1 MPLQPLTPELTIVF
15 MFKDDSR
22 RFPLFWLLIVLG
34 GIAIFLLVFHSGKQ
48 DTREESPTSPE
59 TPAEISSQ
67 SKPASARGGWLKH
80 AKRKRTTEEQDEIT
94 RMKKEVFA
102 REMEVG
108 KDIINQDYQTALEKL
123 VEYYTWTFE
132 NDFAASAGVRSSFA
146 LSHWKSLIEA
156 YPPAADKLR
165 EMADQLEDTMRT
177 EEFADV
183 KIDKNYRADLPPEQ
197 RDDFI
202 ARALMREISNF
213 NSVLGTP
220 ERGIGLLTDLLRNE
234 PDVAQASWRGAE
246 DILYETRSYELLR
259 EFIPDINAE
268 YENVR
273 RQVQNVQRQVQ
284 NVQSSRLPKSPGI
297 TKEQFE
303 EIQRSSTRRFIES
316 RIGRLFD
323 FGVGTDQT
331 NLVQELARRA
341 MDDFPGASDI
351 FERFQ

>member
-1 MPLQPLTPELTIVF
+1 
-15 MFKDDSR
+15 MFRGDSK
-22 RFPLFWLLIVLG
+22 RFPLSWLLIVLG
-34 GIAIFLLVFHSGKQ
+34 SIAIFLLVFHSGKQ
-48 DTREESPTSPE
+48 DAREESPASPE

-67 SKPASARGGWLKH
+67 SKPASAHGGWLKR

-94 RMKKEVFA
+94 RKKKEVFA

-132 NDFAASAGVRSSFA
+132 NDFAASTGVRSSFA
-146 LSHWKSLIEA
+146 LSHWKSLIAA

-165 EMADQLEDTMRT
+165 EMADLLEDTMRT

-183 KIDKNYRADLPPEQ
+183 KIDKNYRSDLPPEQ

-202 ARALMREISNF
+202 AQALMREISNF

-220 ERGIGLLTDLLRNE
+220 ERGIGLLTALLQNE

-246 DILYETRSYELLR
+246 DILYETKSYELLC
-259 EFIPDINAE
+259 EFIPDLDAE

-273 RQVQNVQRQVQ
+273 RRVQNVL
-284 NVQSSRLPKSPGI
+284 SSPPPQSPGI
-297 TKEQFE
+297 TEEQFE
-303 EIQRSSTRRFIES
+303 EIQRNSTRRFIES

-323 FGVGTDQT
+323 FGVGTDQA
-331 NLVQELARRA
+331 NLVKELARQA
-341 MDDFPGASDI
+341 MDDFPFASEI

>member
-1 MPLQPLTPELTIVF
+1 MF
-15 MFKDDSR
+15 MLKDDSR
-22 RFPLFWLLIVLG
+22 RLPYFGLLIVLG

-48 DTREESPTSPE
+48 DTRGEAPASPAS
-59 TPAEISSQ
+59 PAEISSQ
-67 SKPASARGGWLKH
+67 SRPASARGGWLKR
-80 AKRKRTTEEQDEIT
+80 AKRKRTAEEQDEIT

-146 LSHWKSLIEA
+146 LSHWKSLIAA

-165 EMADQLEDTMRT
+165 EMAEQLEETMRT

-183 KIDKNYRADLPPEQ
+183 KIDKNYRSDLPPEQ

-202 ARALMREISNF
+202 ARALMREICNF

-220 ERGIGLLTDLLRNE
+220 ERGIGLLMDLLQNE
-234 PDVAQASWRGAE
+234 PYVAQASWRGAE

-268 YENVR
+268 YENV
-273 RQVQNVQRQVQ
+273 QRQVQ
-284 NVQSSRLPKSPGI
+284 NILSSRPPQSPGI
-297 TKEQFE
+297 SKEEFE

-316 RIGRLFD
+316 RIGRLLD
-323 FGVGTDQT
+323 FGVGTDQAD
-331 NLVQELARRA
+331 LVKVLARRT
-341 MDDFPGASDI
+341 MDDFPVASDI